1 MNALL
6 NGDEV
11 AVWLGSQEE
20 RPDGSKLRL
29 RRAWGVGSELVD
41 VDAIAGFLADGGDS
55 NRGFRWSLADPDGD
69 ILCSCDWYAKKSDC
83 LKSLNTLRQHAATAP
98 VRDDAL

>member
-1 MNALL
+1 MDCWLPVSSVYNKRTLATGESIAAVAPTVLASVNALL

-29 RRAWGVGSELVD
+29 RRAWGVGFVVSTFKHGPPIGAL
-41 VDAIAGFLADGGDS
+41 ARMAGLR
-55 NRGFRWSLADPDGD
+55 RG
-69 ILCSCDWYAKKSDC
+69 
-83 LKSLNTLRQHAATAP
+83 T
-98 VRDDAL
+98 